1 MKPHRFW
8 ALLLSLP
15 VGLAAALAHTGMDDI
30 IARLDS
36 TTDYRTTFTYRVTL
50 PITDSEIEYQARLD
64 YRRTPADTLCGYSYL
79 VDYKATND
87 TCPYPNFAAYDNGHC
102 FRFDRNRLREY
113 HHDANPDPFTRQ
125 GNSPGIHRSGLFTEL
140 FPAEIARQLNDFK
153 TKADC
158 QVQFF
163 PDTTVQGDYCH
174 AILVTDSVRGE
185 VSRTILYT
193 FDRANSLPLY
203 RETENNPGHL
213 GSQTVVVR
221 YDTSDTDTP
230 FPPDYFGEKKL
241 LRDYGEVFLL
251 FREGTYAAGDR
262 VGQAAPRFAL
272 PWGKRRFTSDQL
284 KGQYS
289 LLLFLDD
296 RGEFCTPVRQLV
308 ETLSLQENLT
318 PVLLYTGQQPGEM
331 PNPAGAIILEHTG
344 KTATAYGVTG
354 YPTLFLLDPSGT
366 IRLVK
371 IGYTPSLT
379 EELRQAIVSMRPS
392 PALQ

>member
-8 ALLLSLP
+8 VLLSGLS
-15 VGLAAALAHTGMDDI
+15 VGLVAAQAHSDMDDI

-36 TTDYRTTFTYRVTL
+36 IPDYHASFTYRVTL
-50 PITDSEIEYQARLD
+50 PVTDSEIEYQARLD
-64 YRRTPADTLCGYSYL
+64 YRKTPADTLCGYSYL

-113 HHDANPDPFTRQ
+113 HHDANPEPFVRQ
-125 GNSPGIHRSGLFTEL
+125 GNSPGIHRSGLFAEL
-140 FPAEIARQLNDFK
+140 FPAEIARQLRDFCG
-153 TKADC
+153 KADC
-158 QVQFF
+158 RVDFS
-163 PDTTVQGDYCH
+163 PDTTVQGARCQ
-174 AILVTDSVRGE
+174 AILVTDSARGE
-185 VSRTILYT
+185 VARTILYT
-193 FDRANSLPLY
+193 FDPDTRLPLY

-221 YDTSDTDTP
+221 YDTNVTDTP

-251 FREGTYAAGDR
+251 FREGTYAAIDR
-262 VGQAAPRFAL
+262 VGQAAPRFSL
-272 PWGKRRFTSDQL
+272 PWGGRRFTSDRL
-284 KGQYS
+284 KGQNT
-289 LLLFLDD
+289 LLLFLDN

-331 PNPAGAIILEHTG
+331 PNPAGAIILEHTA
-344 KTATAYGVTG
+344 KTAGDYGVTG
-354 YPTLFLLDPSGT
+354 YPTLFLLDSSGT

-371 IGYTPSLT
+371 IGYTPSLA
-379 EELRQAIVSMRPS
+379 EELMQAVDSGQHASSR
-392 PALQ
+392 

>member
-8 ALLLSLP
+8 VLLSGLS
-15 VGLAAALAHTGMDDI
+15 VGLVAAQAHSDMDDI

-50 PITDSEIEYQARLD
+50 PITDSEIEYRARLD
-64 YRRTPADTLCGYSYL
+64 YRRAPSDTLCGYSYL

-113 HHDANPDPFTRQ
+113 HHDANPEPFARQ

-140 FPAEIARQLNDFK
+140 FPAEIARQLRDFCG
-153 TKADC
+153 KADC
-158 QVQFF
+158 RVDFF
-163 PDTTVQGDYCH
+163 PDTTVQGARCQ
-174 AILVTDSVRGE
+174 AILVTDSARGE
-185 VSRTILYT
+185 VARTILYT
-193 FDRANSLPLY
+193 FDPDTRLPLY

-221 YDTSDTDTP
+221 YEASDTDTR
-230 FPPDYFGEKKL
+230 FPPDCFGEERL

-251 FREGTYAAGDR
+251 FREGTYAAIDR
-262 VGQAAPRFAL
+262 VGQAAPRFSL
-272 PWGKRRFTSDQL
+272 PWGGRRFTSDQL

>member
-50 PITDSEIEYQARLD
+50 PITDSEIEYRARLD
-64 YRRTPADTLCGYSYL
+64 YRRAPSDTLCGYSYL

-87 TCPYPNFAAYDNGHC
+87 TCPYPNFAAYDRGDC

-113 HHDANPDPFTRQ
+113 HHDANPEPFARQ

-158 QVQFF
+158 RVQFF
-163 PDTTVQGDYCH
+163 PDTTVQGDCCH

-185 VSRTILYT
+185 VARTILYT

-221 YDTSDTDTP
+221 YEASDTDTR
-230 FPPDYFGEKKL
+230 FPPDCFGEVRL

-251 FREGTYAAGDR
+251 FREGTYAAVDR
-262 VGQAAPRFAL
+262 VGQAAPRFSL
-272 PWGKRRFTSDQL
+272 PWGGRRFTSDRL
-284 KGQYS
+284 KGQNT
-289 LLLFLDD
+289 LLLFLDN
-296 RGEFCTPVRQLV
+296 RGEFCNPVRHIV
-308 ETLSLQENLT
+308 ENLSLQEELT
-318 PVLLYTGQQPGEM
+318 PVFFYIGQQPEEM
-331 PNPAGAIILEHTG
+331 PNPAGAIILEHTA
-344 KTATAYGVTG
+344 KTAGDYGVTG
-354 YPTLFLLDPSGT
+354 YPTLFLLDSSGT

-371 IGYTPSLT
+371 IGYTPSLA
-379 EELRQAIVSMRPS
+379 EELMQAVDSGQHASSR
-392 PALQ
+392 